1 MDAVDTSSAA
11 PNIVGAFDVQWRGLI
26 RMRSRRLPTSAT
38 KLPAGTKAA
47 AGARSRLANHAAH
60 QVASAIEDAR
70 RELGDDASLHAIA
83 RHLEAHGVPTPRC
96 VGWTATAVRRALARI
111 AARS

>member
-1 MDAVDTSSAA
+1 MGAVDASGTALNSPRCSRPMSAS
-11 PNIVGAFDVQWRGLI
+11 I
-26 RMRSRRLPTSAT
+26 RMRSRRLPSSAAR
-38 KLPAGTKAA
+38 LPAGTKAA
-47 AGARSRLANHAAH
+47 AEARSRLANHAAH

>member
-1 MDAVDTSSAA
+1 MGAVDASGTA
-11 PNIVGAFDVQWRGLI
+11 PNSPPC
-26 RMRSRRLPTSAT
+26 SRPMAASNSDAIARLPTSAA

-47 AGARSRLANHAAH
+47 AEARSRLANHAAH

-83 RHLEAHGVPTPRC
+83 HHPEAHGVPTPR
-96 VGWTATAVRRALARI
+96 GGTWTATAVRRALARI